1 MVSVK
6 ESEIFGNLLNSLEL
20 LTGQIKDKGIQDQI
34 QNIIE
39 QFDEVIC

>member
-1 MVSVK
+1 MVSVE
-6 ESEIFGNLLNSLEL
+6 ESEIFGNLLNRLEL

-34 QNIIE
+34 QNIIN